1 MRKNALINSCYV
13 CAAGAFGTFFRWLQN
28 QSCFDAETGLLN
40 PSALNYIVPL
50 SIIAAGVLFF
60 FLVRKLK
67 KQELEPPKDIFE
79 VFNGTSILYPIAFM
93 GIALVT
99 LIGSVVTLFNVAD
112 EKYASVYRL
121 AAGLAA
127 VSAVTFPIICTSR
140 RKHYMPGIIGAFMCL
155 PIVVFSV
162 LLLACY
168 KTNSSEP
175 VIWSYCIEIVTC
187 CICILAFFRNAGF
200 AFDRPAPYKAIYLSM
215 LAAFMCF
222 TTLADSRSIGLQ
234 MIYLG
239 FAGML
244 VTELWMMISNMRK
257 PAEAQE
263 AAPEETPEQEKAQVI
278 EPGETEEK
286 PEPTIQA
293 PERKPKKPEDIDAV
307 LDDCKKYI
315 D

>member
-50 SIIAAGVLFF
+50 SIIGAAILFY
-60 FLVRKLK
+60 FLVKKLK
-67 KQELEPPKDIFE
+67 KQKLEPPKDIFD
-79 VFNGTSILYPIAFM
+79 VFNGTSIFYPIVFIV
-93 GIALVT
+93 IALVT
-99 LIGSVVTLFNVAD
+99 FVGSIVTLFNVTG
-112 EKYASVYRL
+112 EKYATVYRL
-121 AAGLAA
+121 IALLAA
-127 VSAVTFPIICTSR
+127 ASAVTFPLICSSR
-140 RKHYMPGIIGAFMCL
+140 RKRYMPAIIGIFMCI
-155 PIVVFSV
+155 PIIVFSV
-162 LLLACY
+162 MLLLCY
-168 KTNSSEP
+168 KINSSEP

-200 AFDRPAPYKAIYLSM
+200 AFERPMPYRAIYLSM

-222 TTLADSRSIGLQ
+222 TTLADSRYIGLQ

-244 VTELWMMISNMRK
+244 VTEIWMIISNMRK
-257 PAEAQE
+257 PAAAEESPEAKAE
-263 AAPEETPEQEKAQVI
+263 PEKAQVI
-278 EPGETEEK
+278 EPGEAEDK

-293 PERKPKKPEDIDAV
+293 PERKPKKTEDIDAV